1 MEPAAILDNP
11 LRLAE
16 HDPKGMMGLAL
27 AFPQQCEEAISIYR
41 SSGFQRPQKPIQ
53 NVVVCGM
60 GGSAAGGDLLRCVA
74 EDQGTVPV
82 VVCREYELPGFAGEE
97 TWAVFCSYSGNTE
110 ETLSCFEQAGQR
122 GCQRLCITSGG
133 KLGELAER
141 ERVQV
146 IAIPGGQP
154 PRTAL
159 GYLFLPLLLAAGEA
173 GVVSNVNVEYLVSDL
188 ERIRDAYGPAV
199 PLADNGAKWLASEL
213 DGRIPILYG
222 LGGYRGV
229 VASRWKCQINENSK
243 MHAFAHVLPEMN
255 HNEIVGWTRARAQ
268 SDKFS
273 VVLLFDGTESERM
286 HKRWEV
292 TRSLIE
298 PMPVHGIMVDA
309 RDLVTRMLSMCYLG
323 DFVSLY
329 LAALGETDPE
339 EIAAIN
345 KLKAELAKLDG

>member
-1 MEPAAILDNP
+1 MEPTACLDNP

-16 HDPKGMMGLAL
+16 HDPKGMMKLAL
-27 AFPQQCEEAISIYR
+27 AFPQQCEEAIRIFR
-41 SSGFQRPQKPIQ
+41 SSGFEAPKPPIRK
-53 NVVVCGM
+53 VVVCGM

-74 EDQGTVPV
+74 EEHGTVPV
-82 VVCREYELPGFAGEE
+82 AICREYELPGFADSE

-110 ETLSCFEQAGQR
+110 ETLSCFEKAGER

-133 KLGELAER
+133 KLGELAEC
-141 ERVQV
+141 EGVQV
-146 IAIPGGQP
+146 IRIPGGQP

-159 GYLFLPLLLAAGEA
+159 GYLFLPLLLAAEQA
-173 GVVSNVNVEYLVSDL
+173 GVVSNVDVEHLVSDL
-188 ERIRDAYGPAV
+188 ERVRDMYGPAV
-199 PLADNGAKWLASEL
+199 PLADNGAKWLASQL

-255 HNEIVGWTRARAQ
+255 HNEIVGWTRARSQ
-268 SDKFS
+268 SDRFS

-286 HKRWEV
+286 HRRWEV
-292 TRSLIE
+292 TRRLIE

-309 RDLVTRMLSMCYLG
+309 RDLVARMLSMCYLG

-345 KLKAELAKLDG
+345 TLKAELAKLDG